1 MQTTN
6 TNTETSAVKATRT
19 YAVTVFNDGGQEIHA
34 CGCSHKKSVR
44 VQDRYDAQY
53 HSTNIKDLCREIA
66 LEYNHDLAGDHDM
79 TPEEYID
86 SGMAWDVS
94 TSPDAHIRIMPCVKF
109 FR

>member
-1 MQTTN
+1 
-6 TNTETSAVKATRT
+6 
-19 YAVTVFNDGGQEIHA
+19 
-34 CGCSHKKSVR
+34 
-44 VQDRYDAQY
+44 
-53 HSTNIKDLCREIA
+53 